1 MTDIKKYFIRFGL
14 VLMIA
19 LPILF
24 YAQGETALRIITY
37 KICLVAVAIGLCE
50 LIWSVFYKP
59 VYGASVANK
68 ASPFSISTLHN
79 YIHSRYSQP
88 KIKDILIDW
97 DNARIFFEKIWQ

>member
-59 VYGASVANK
+59 VYGASEALGSDVRQAVMLFRGILYAAVIVAL
-68 ASPFSISTLHN
+68 TLG
-79 YIHSRYSQP
+79 
-88 KIKDILIDW
+88 L
-97 DNARIFFEKIWQ
+97 